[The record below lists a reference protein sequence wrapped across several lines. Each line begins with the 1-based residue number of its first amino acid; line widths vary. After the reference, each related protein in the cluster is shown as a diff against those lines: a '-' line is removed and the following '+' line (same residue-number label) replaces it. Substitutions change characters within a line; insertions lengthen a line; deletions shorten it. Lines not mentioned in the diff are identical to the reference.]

1 MAVTELALL
10 RLRSDS
16 SSTTNEAL
24 TQVQAAQAAY
34 SGYPVTFLQQIE
46 DPSLLYL
53 LGGWE
58 SVAKHNEWI
67 ASETNQK
74 FLEQL
79 KDDVEVE
86 WMFHYNV
93 NIFRRAEQK
102 DGVRSSSCP
111 KCTRVRE
118 THETFSCGRGWKV
131 DKRVDE
137 DEEFILFS
145 GWNTVEDHFGFAK
158 TESFKE
164 FGKIRE
170 LLTGSE
176 VKHMKVEKM
185 K

>member
-24 TQVQAAQAAY
+24 TEVQAAQAAY

-93 NIFRRAEQK
+93 N
-102 DGVRSSSCP
+102 V
-111 KCTRVRE
+111 
-118 THETFSCGRGWKV
+118 
-131 DKRVDE
+131 
-137 DEEFILFS
+137 
-145 GWNTVEDHFGFAK
+145 
-158 TESFKE
+158 
-164 FGKIRE
+164 
-170 LLTGSE
+170 
-176 VKHMKVEKM
+176 
-185 K
+185 